1 MKKTDIEPAVWFPT
15 IRCGTGTD
23 VFTVRLAE
31 GLQKRGIRAEICWL
45 PHRAEYAPWT
55 VPIPK
60 PPAWA
65 NIVHINSW
73 LPPRFVPKHT
83 SIVVTIHHNVHG
95 TPGRTVLQRLYHLLW
110 IRAIEK
116 ANFSKAT
123 VLTTVSNFSARSVA
137 ASFGPLKIVTI
148 HNGIDLNLFYP
159 SNRQSPSHPFR
170 LIFVGTWSR
179 RKGCDLVG
187 PIMQHLG
194 PDFEL
199 IHTGRPKLCSP
210 NVRAVG
216 FLNEQKLL
224 ELYQQADALLLPSRL
239 EGFGQVALEAMACGV
254 PTIATRGSALTE
266 LIEDGVTGILCGQND
281 IHAFVNAAKRLAGNP
296 DLWRNMRVAAQ
307 KRAKQNFSIHAM
319 VDRYLGLYQ
328 LALDKNLSDNK
339 F

>member
-1 MKKTDIEPAVWFPT
+1 M
-15 IRCGTGTD
+15 
-23 VFTVRLAE
+23 
-31 GLQKRGIRAEICWL
+31 
-45 PHRAEYAPWT
+45 
-55 VPIPK
+55 
-60 PPAWA
+60 
-65 NIVHINSW
+65 
-73 LPPRFVPKHT
+73 
-83 SIVVTIHHNVHG
+83 VTIHHNVHG
-95 TPGRTVLQRLYHLLW
+95 TQGSAVLQRLYHLLW
-110 IRAIEK
+110 SRTIEK

-170 LIFVGTWSR
+170 LILVGTWSR
-179 RKGCDLVG
+179 CKGCDLVC

-194 PDFEL
+194 PDCEL
-199 IHTGRPKLCSP
+199 IHTGRPKLCYP
-210 NVRAVG
+210 NNRAVA
-216 FLNEQKLL
+216 FLNENMLL
-224 ELYQQADALLLPSRL
+224 ELYHQADALLLPSRL

-266 LIEDGVTGILCGQND
+266 LIEDGVTGTLWSQND

-296 DLWRNMRVAAQ
+296 DLWPNMRIAAR
-307 KRAKQNFSIHAM
+307 KCAKQNFSIHAM

-328 LALDKNLSDNK
+328 LALVKNLSDNK